1 MCHMTAC
8 TLDPRPR
15 VVPPRTGI
23 VVPALAL
30 ALVACAPAAAPQPSR
45 PAPVAAAPPAA
56 PAAPPVAPSGPAP
69 VLKAI
74 DVYGTD
80 RIDVVAVRA
89 RWGDPIQRM
98 LATEDDSE
106 RTKLQTEISDAIRA
120 EHKLGWVKLSVI
132 TYFQPEGQQSYLT
145 IDAVEQADMASRFR
159 FRPVPQGSVPDPA
172 GLIAAWKEY
181 EATFFGLLR
190 RSEIS
195 PKRVDCPAFHCLGGY
210 QHEKLRPFG
219 DRFVTDVPANEA
231 QLIRVLQD
239 DRAEENRGAAAFL
252 LAHIKDGKQLVA
264 LMLPMLDDPAPLAR
278 NNAMRVLADV
288 ARHHPEID
296 IPLEP
301 VLHALNGPTTTDRN
315 KAVAIVAG
323 LLDRPDGARRYR
335 EVIQKAG
342 PTLLKLLALE
352 QPNNHDFAY
361 KIFKQVSG
369 KDLGERDIAAW
380 QRWLVEQP

>member
-1 MCHMTAC
+1 MTAC
-8 TLDPRPR
+8 TLDHRPR

-23 VVPALAL
+23 IVVPALAL
-30 ALVACAPAAAPQPSR
+30 ALATCAPAAAPQPPR
-45 PAPVAAAPPAA
+45 PAPVAAAPLTA
-56 PAAPPVAPSGPAP
+56 PAAPPAAPSGPAP

-80 RIDVVAVRA
+80 RIDVAVVRA

-106 RTKLQTEISDAIRA
+106 RKKLETEITDAIRA
-120 EHKLGWVKLSVI
+120 EHTQLGWVKLSMV
-132 TYFQPEGQQSYLT
+132 TYFLPEGQRSYLT

-159 FRPVPQGSVPDPA
+159 FGPAPQGSVPDPA

-181 EATFFGLLR
+181 ETTFFGLLQR
-190 RSEIS
+190 NEIS
-195 PKRVDCPAFHCLGGY
+195 PKRVDCPAFHCMGGY
-210 QHEKLRPFG
+210 QHEKLKPFG
-219 DRFVTDVPANEA
+219 DRFVVEVPANEA
-231 QLIRVLQD
+231 QLIRVLVE
-239 DRAEENRGAAAFL
+239 DREAENRGAAAYL
-252 LAHIKDGKQLVA
+252 LAHIKDGKKLVA
-264 LMLPMLDDPAPLAR
+264 LMLPVLDDPSPLAR
-278 NNAMRVLADV
+278 NDAMRVLADM

-315 KAVAIVAG
+315 KALAIVAG
-323 LLDRPDGARRYR
+323 LLSRPDGARHHR
-335 EVIQKAG
+335 EVIQRAG

-361 KIFKQVSG
+361 EILKQVSG

-380 QRWLVEQP
+380 QRWLAEPH

>member
-80 RIDVVAVRA
+80 RIDVAAVRA

-120 EHKLGWVKLSVI
+120 EHK
-132 TYFQPEGQQSYLT
+132 
-145 IDAVEQADMASRFR
+145 
-159 FRPVPQGSVPDPA
+159 
-172 GLIAAWKEY
+172 
-181 EATFFGLLR
+181 
-190 RSEIS
+190 
-195 PKRVDCPAFHCLGGY
+195 
-210 QHEKLRPFG
+210 
-219 DRFVTDVPANEA
+219 
-231 QLIRVLQD
+231 
-239 DRAEENRGAAAFL
+239 
-252 LAHIKDGKQLVA
+252 
-264 LMLPMLDDPAPLAR
+264 
-278 NNAMRVLADV
+278 
-288 ARHHPEID
+288 
-296 IPLEP
+296 
-301 VLHALNGPTTTDRN
+301 
-315 KAVAIVAG
+315 
-323 LLDRPDGARRYR
+323 
-335 EVIQKAG
+335 
-342 PTLLKLLALE
+342 
-352 QPNNHDFAY
+352 
-361 KIFKQVSG
+361 
-369 KDLGERDIAAW
+369 
-380 QRWLVEQP
+380 